1 MFKLGG
7 DCVLK
12 EAFAKAANQYDK
24 IDYICMINS
33 SGIVEYSVIY
43 SSEAKEYINE
53 DITGMHILDVY
64 PDLNYHDSSMLKS
77 LSTAKEIYNVYQ
89 KLMDM
94 KGKIHYLKSTDFPI
108 IQNKKAF
115 GVVEVSKIIT
125 KEEYEKAMKGTL
137 PLECSNICGL
147 DDIITEDYHLI
158 NLKEKIRKIAYTN
171 SSVMIEGE
179 TGAGKDMVA
188 QALHYESHRRHKPFI
203 SQNCAAIPGNLVES
217 TFFGTVKGAYT
228 GAENRKGL
236 FEIADGGTLFLDE
249 LNSMDMNLQAKIL
262 TVLEDGY
269 VRRLG
274 DSKNIKIDVR
284 IVSAMNICPELA
296 LKRNIIRE
304 DLFYRLSVVRMR
316 IPPLRERKNDI
327 ILLIEYYINK
337 YKDLMGKNVKGMS
350 EMVKNIFINHKWTG
364 NVRELKNVI
373 ESAFNVID
381 GDTITIKDIPIYLYQ
396 EMEIPISRKNVSEQM
411 DTGQEMIFQKSLP
424 ENLEIYE
431 KSLIEKALK
440 CAKSTAEAAR
450 ILKISPQTLQY
461 KVKKYNLK

>member
-1 MFKLGG
+1 M
-7 DCVLK
+7 LK
-12 EAFAKAANQYDK
+12 EVFAKAVNYYEK

-64 PDLNYHDSSMLKS
+64 PGLNYHESSILKS
-77 LSTAKEIYNVYQ
+77 LSTAKEIYNVCQ
-89 KLMDM
+89 KLMDC
-94 KGKIHYLKSTDFPI
+94 KGKMHYIKSSDFPI
-108 IQNKKAF
+108 IQNNKVF

-125 KEEYEKAMKGTL
+125 KEEYEKAMKGTMS
-137 PLECSNICGL
+137 LESSDICSL

-158 NLKEKIRKIAYTN
+158 NLKERVRKIAYTN

-179 TGAGKDMVA
+179 TGSGKDMVA
-188 QALHYESHRRHKPFI
+188 QSLHYESHRRHKPFI
-203 SQNCAAIPGNLVES
+203 SQNCAAIPENLLES
-217 TFFGTVKGAYT
+217 TFFGTVKGAFT
-228 GAENRKGL
+228 GAENKKGL
-236 FEIADGGTLFLDE
+236 FEVADGGTLFLDE

-274 DSKNIKIDVR
+274 DSKNIKVDVR
-284 IVSAMNICPELA
+284 IVSAMNISPELA
-296 LKRNIIRE
+296 LKKNIIRE

-327 ILLIEYYINK
+327 ILLAEYYINK
-337 YKDLMGKNVKGMS
+337 YNDLMGKNVNGMS
-350 EMVKNIFINHKWTG
+350 EMVKNIFINHKWSG

-373 ESAFNVID
+373 ESAFNLID

-396 EMEIPISRKNVSEQM
+396 EIEIPMSKKNVSEQG
-411 DTGQEMIFQKSLP
+411 DINEEIIYQNSLP

-431 KSLIEKALK
+431 KNLIEKSLK
-440 CAKSTAEAAR
+440 HAESAAEAAR
-450 ILKISPQTLQY
+450 MLKISPQTLQY
-461 KVKKYNLK
+461 KLKKYNLKY

>member
-1 MFKLGG
+1 M
-7 DCVLK
+7 LK
-12 EAFAKAANQYDK
+12 EVFAKAVNYYDN

-43 SSEAKEYINE
+43 CPETKEYINE

-64 PDLNYHDSSMLKS
+64 PDLNYHESSILKS

-89 KLMDM
+89 ELTDWKE
-94 KGKIHYLKSTDFPI
+94 KKHYLKSSDFPI
-108 IQNKKAF
+108 IQNKKVF

-137 PLECSNICGL
+137 PLESTDICGL

-158 NLKEKIRKIAYTN
+158 NLKEKVRKIAYTN

-179 TGAGKDMVA
+179 TGTGKDMVA
-188 QALHYESHRRHKPFI
+188 QSLHYESYRKHKPFV
-203 SQNCAAIPGNLVES
+203 SQNCAAIPENLVES
-217 TFFGTVKGAYT
+217 TFFGTVRGAYT

-274 DSKNIKIDVR
+274 DSKNIKVDVR
-284 IVSAMNICPELA
+284 IVSAMNISPESA
-296 LKRNIIRE
+296 LKKNIIRE

-327 ILLIEYYINK
+327 ILLADYYINK
-337 YKDLMGKNVKGMS
+337 YNSLMGKKVQGMS
-350 EMVKNIFINHKWTG
+350 EMVKNILINHSWSG

-373 ESAFNVID
+373 ESAFNLLD
-381 GDTITIKDIPIYLYQ
+381 GDVITTKDIPIYLYQ
-396 EMEIPISRKNVSEQM
+396 EIEIPISKKNIYERGN
-411 DTGQEMIFQKSLP
+411 TNQEMIFQNSLP

-431 KSLIEKALK
+431 KSLIERALK
-440 CAKSTAEAAR
+440 YAKSAAEAAR

-461 KVKKYNLK
+461 KIKKYNLKY